1 MLTSIVRKKYLT
13 VTQTE
18 LQVATL
24 KQRDRPC
31 IFKLKSTTS
40 VLPCKI
46 AMSINKLFCHV
57 LLFQLTEHHFC
68 RCLCL
73 ELKEKRITQS
83 CILTLVKPKSGG
95 WGGAWWLVA
104 STSSKERCGPHSQ
117 PAHLPSFSN
126 QWIYDFRTTVPNL
139 VEFFLIETIN
149 DMTNCIIVQMT
160 TRTQMSCFST
170 VQIYQHIYASWHMNY
185 SNLSR
190 EYFQGSLHF

>member
-1 MLTSIVRKKYLT
+1 MFAIWIHFCKSCIMLTSIVRKKYLT

-46 AMSINKLFCHV
+46 ARSINKLFCHV

-104 STSSKERCGPHSQ
+104 STSSKERCGP
-117 PAHLPSFSN
+117 PL
-126 QWIYDFRTTVPNL
+126 TTCAFT
-139 VEFFLIETIN
+139 FFFKSMDL
-149 DMTNCIIVQMT
+149 
-160 TRTQMSCFST
+160 
-170 VQIYQHIYASWHMNY
+170 
-185 SNLSR
+185 
-190 EYFQGSLHF
+190 

>member
-1 MLTSIVRKKYLT
+1 MFAIWIHFCKSCIMLTSIVRKKYLT

-46 AMSINKLFCHV
+46 ARSINKLFCHV

-95 WGGAWWLVA
+95 WGGAWW
-104 STSSKERCGPHSQ
+104 HQ
-117 PAHLPSFSN
+117 PVQRKGAAPTHNLR
-126 QWIYDFRTTVPNL
+126 IYLLFQ
-139 VEFFLIETIN
+139 IN
-149 DMTNCIIVQMT
+149 GFMI
-160 TRTQMSCFST
+160 SELLF
-170 VQIYQHIYASWHMNY
+170 QI
-185 SNLSR
+185 
-190 EYFQGSLHF
+190 